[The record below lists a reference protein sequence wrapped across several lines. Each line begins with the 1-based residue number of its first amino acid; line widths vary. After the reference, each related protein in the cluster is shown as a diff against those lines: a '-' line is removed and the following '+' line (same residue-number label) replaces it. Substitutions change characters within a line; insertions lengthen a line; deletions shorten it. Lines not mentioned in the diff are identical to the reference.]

1 MKRTVKSCQKCEKI
15 YIVLSNIVNG
25 EFCKICRTK
34 IQKKSKI
41 KLSEY
46 MELKFNN

>member
-1 MKRTVKSCQKCEKI
+1 MKRTVKSCHECGKV
-15 YIVLSNIVNG
+15 YMVFSNLVNG

-34 IQKKSKI
+34 IQRKSKI